1 MEPMKSAA
9 PIANWMFRV
18 SFLLYGIL
26 ANWNTFNTFD
36 FDSKKFVLGTIFMIL
51 SALLFIG
58 GFLKTNTM
66 TVLSALGLVCLSVS
80 QIIISWSGD
89 ITQVLAVQLLLLSVA
104 FYFLASGNNG

>member
-1 MEPMKSAA
+1 MKSAA

-26 ANWNTFNTFD
+26 YNWEVFNTLAFT
-36 FDSKKFVLGTIFMIL
+36 SKSFVLAAIFIVL
-51 SALLFIG
+51 SVLLFVG
-58 GFLKTNTM
+58 GFMKTTTM

-80 QIIISWSGD
+80 HIIIQWNGNIS
-89 ITQVLAVQLLLLSVA
+89 QALAVQLLILSVA

>member
-26 ANWNTFNTFD
+26 HNWNNFNRFELD
-36 FDSKKFVLGTIFMIL
+36 KQFVLGTLFMLL
-51 SALLFIG
+51 SVLLFIG

-66 TVLSALGLVCLSVS
+66 TVLSSLGLVCLSVS
-80 QIIISWSGD
+80 QIIISWNGD
-89 ITQVLAVQLLLLSVA
+89 LSQVLAVQLLLVSVA

>member
-26 ANWNTFNTFD
+26 HNWNTFNTFE
-36 FDSKKFVLGTIFMIL
+36 FDKQFVLGTLFMLL
-51 SALLFIG
+51 SVLLFIG

-80 QIIISWSGD
+80 QIIISWNGD
-89 ITQVLAVQLLLLSVA
+89 LSQVLAVQLLLVSVA

>member
-1 MEPMKSAA
+1 MKSAA
-9 PIANWMFRV
+9 PIANWLFRI

-26 ANWNTFNTFD
+26 ANLKTFETFD
-36 FDSKKFVLGTIFMIL
+36 FSSKSFILGTLFMVL
-51 SALLFIG
+51 SILLFVG

-80 QIIISWSGD
+80 TIIISDVELS
-89 ITQVLAVQLLLLSVA
+89 QVLAVQLLLVSVA